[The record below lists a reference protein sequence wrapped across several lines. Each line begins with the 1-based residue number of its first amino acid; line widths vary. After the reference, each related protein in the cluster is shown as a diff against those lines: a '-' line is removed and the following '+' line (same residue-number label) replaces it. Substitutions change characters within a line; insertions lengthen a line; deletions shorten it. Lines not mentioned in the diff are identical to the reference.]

1 MSEPMTVTYS
11 LEEVLKRIEGK
22 LDKIDEKFEAKL
34 DKLDEKFET
43 KLDKLDEKFETKFD
57 KLDERL
63 NTIEVGQG
71 KLEEKVDGLG
81 KRLDNQ
87 EFINRAVLVGLIIAL
102 LGGLAKMFG
111 FIGSP

>member
-1 MSEPMTVTYS
+1 MTVTYPI
-11 LEEVLKRIEGK
+11 EEILKRIEDK
-22 LDKIDEKFEAKL
+22 LDKI
-34 DKLDEKFET
+34 DEKFET
-43 KLDKLDEKFETKFD
+43 KLDKLDEKFETKFEKFETKLD

-63 NTIEVGQG
+63 TTIEVGQG
-71 KLEEKVDGLG
+71 RLEEKVDGLG

-87 EFINRAVLVGLIIAL
+87 EFINRGVLVGLIIAL

>member
-11 LEEVLKRIEGK
+11 LEEVLKRIEDK
-22 LDKIDEKFEAKL
+22 LDKIDEKFEAKF
-34 DKLDEKFET
+34 EKFET
-43 KLDKLDEKFETKFD
+43 KLDKLDEKFEAKFD

-87 EFINRAVLVGLIIAL
+87 EFINRGVLVGLIIAL

-111 FIGSP
+111 FIGTP

>member
-1 MSEPMTVTYS
+1 MSDPMTVTYPI
-11 LEEVLKRIEGK
+11 EEVLKRIENK

-34 DKLDEKFET
+34 DKLDEKFEA
-43 KLDKLDEKFETKFD
+43 KFD

-63 NTIEVGQG
+63 TTIEVGQG
-71 KLEEKVDGLG
+71 RLEEKVDSLA

-87 EFINRAVLVGLIIAL
+87 EFINRGVLVGLIIAL

-111 FIGSP
+111 FIGNP

>member
-1 MSEPMTVTYS
+1 MNEPIKVTYP
-11 LEEVLKRIEGK
+11 LEEVLKRIEDK

-34 DKLDEKFET
+34 DKLDEKFEA
-43 KLDKLDEKFETKFD
+43 KFD

-63 NTIEVGQG
+63 TTIEVGQG
-71 KLEEKVDGLG
+71 RLEEKVDGLA
-81 KRLDNQ
+81 KRIDNQ
-87 EFINRAVLVGLIIAL
+87 EFINRGVLVGLIIAL